1 MKYTNLLDRFIR
13 YVKINTRSNSESST
27 RPSTPSQMHFLKK
40 LAEELKTIGLKEV
53 KINSKSNYCTATL
66 PANISKKVPVVGFIA
81 HVDTADFNS
90 ENVQPQIIKNYDG
103 KSKIPLGKSGYS
115 LDIVNSP
122 NLKKYFGNTL
132 ITTDG
137 TTLLGADDK
146 AGVTEIVSVMEYL
159 IAHPEIKHGK
169 VRIGFGT
176 DEETGFGADNF
187 DVDDFGANYAY
198 TIDGG
203 TEGEL
208 EWETFNAASLN
219 VQIQG
224 YSIHPSVAYK
234 KMINALQVAID
245 FHQSLPQDEFPENT
259 KDRQGFFH
267 LTKLNGTVDHAE
279 MFYIVRD
286 FDRQG
291 LLNRQKLVEEIANQ
305 LNKKYGDSR
314 VKVKI
319 TNQYYNMAEVL
330 KEHPEVINL
339 ARKAMK
345 NLGIKPIEVPVR
357 GGTDGSK
364 ISFMGLP
371 TPNLFA
377 GGENMHGRY
386 EYISLQVMEKA
397 ADVILQIINLT
408 ANNNN

>member
-1 MKYTNLLDRFIR
+1 MKYTNLLDRFIH
-13 YVKINTRSNSESST
+13 YVKINTRSDAESSA
-27 RPSTPSQMHFLKK
+27 RPSTPNQMQFLKD

-53 KINSKSNYCTATL
+53 TINSKSNYCTATL

-103 KSKIPLGKSGYS
+103 KSKIPLGKSGYN

-122 NLKKYFGNTL
+122 NLKKYFGDTL

-146 AGVTEIVSVMEYL
+146 AGITEIVSVMEYL

-187 DVDDFGANYAY
+187 DVDDFGADYAY

-224 YSIHPSVAYK
+224 YSIHPSVA
-234 KMINALQVAID
+234 
-245 FHQSLPQDEFPENT
+245 
-259 KDRQGFFH
+259 
-267 LTKLNGTVDHAE
+267 
-279 MFYIVRD
+279 
-286 FDRQG
+286 
-291 LLNRQKLVEEIANQ
+291 
-305 LNKKYGDSR
+305 
-314 VKVKI
+314 
-319 TNQYYNMAEVL
+319 
-330 KEHPEVINL
+330 
-339 ARKAMK
+339 
-345 NLGIKPIEVPVR
+345 
-357 GGTDGSK
+357 
-364 ISFMGLP
+364 
-371 TPNLFA
+371 
-377 GGENMHGRY
+377 
-386 EYISLQVMEKA
+386 
-397 ADVILQIINLT
+397 
-408 ANNNN
+408 